1 MVSSIEQNLSF
12 FQHFLLP
19 LPSLTSPRA
28 SEEVEVVVEEVGD
41 EDDRRLKPDMLH
53 RPMPDTLHLL
63 STAPASLSTE
73 MRVMRC
79 PPMQL
84 ETMP

>member
-1 MVSSIEQNLSF
+1 MVDSTEQNL
-12 FQHFLLP
+12 FQLFLLSLP
-19 LPSLTSPRA
+19 LLTCPRD
-28 SEEVEVVVEEVGD
+28 SVEVEGVVEVVGGEV
-41 EDDRRLKPDMLH
+41 DRRLEPIMLL

-63 STAPASLSTE
+63 STAPARLSTE
-73 MRVMRC
+73 MRVMQC

>member
-1 MVSSIEQNLSF
+1 MLSS
-12 FQHFLLP
+12 
-19 LPSLTSPRA
+19 TCARA
-28 SEEVEVVVEEVGD
+28 KEEVEGVVEVVGGEV
-41 EDDRRLKPDMLH
+41 DRRLKLDMLL

-63 STAPASLSTE
+63 STAPASLCME
-73 MRVMRC
+73 MQVMQC

>member
-1 MVSSIEQNLSF
+1 MSF

-28 SEEVEVVVEEVGD
+28 SEEVEGVAEEVGG
-41 EDDRRLKPDMLH
+41 EVARRLKQDMLH
-53 RPMPDTLHLL
+53 HPMPDTLHLL

-73 MRVMRC
+73 MRVMQC
-79 PPMQL
+79 PLMQL